1 MECSGLEKGVTY
13 VDVFVAQVF
22 CCRGRSERRLEGA
35 DVRWRFLDL
44 GPPNRGAALDSGAAA
59 LPPRTTGYYRVLQHC
74 VALVWAGLLNSSGP
88 GGGGSAERRSWLLG
102 AVLVVPVVG
111 PV

>member
-1 MECSGLEKGVTY
+1 
-13 VDVFVAQVF
+13 
-22 CCRGRSERRLEGA
+22 
-35 DVRWRFLDL
+35 VRWRFLDL